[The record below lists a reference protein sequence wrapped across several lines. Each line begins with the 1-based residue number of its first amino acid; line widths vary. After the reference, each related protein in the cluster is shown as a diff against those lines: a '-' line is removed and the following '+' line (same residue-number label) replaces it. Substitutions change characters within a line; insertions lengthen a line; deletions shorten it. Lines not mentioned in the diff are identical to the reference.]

1 MNNNLKKYIIFT
13 LILMS
18 FLIIAISIKSNA
30 AGFSSSISS
39 VTLNVG
45 ESKTVTITATDCGG
59 KFAISTSDSNVATVS
74 SNEQWIESSSATFTI
89 KGVSKGDATVS
100 IKAENVGSTDGEKDI
115 TGTKT
120 ISVKVNEKKL
130 DTNTNTNTTK
140 NDNKN
145 TNTNT
150 NSDKNTTKPS
160 NTTDDK
166 KVTFSKSSGTVY
178 ASDDINLRGSATT
191 KEKNIL
197 KSLDKGTKMTIM
209 EKSNGKIDGYS
220 WYKVSVDGT
229 TGYVA
234 TSLVTTKKP
243 ADKPALNALTV
254 SPGSLS
260 PAFAKGTTTYNVSVE
275 SDVEKVTVKATGA
288 SGATAKVTCKGTT
301 VSNGVV
307 PINEGLNTINV
318 QVSKDGETNTYTIYV
333 RKSIEEDSEGNIKDD
348 ENSDEDLFLKS
359 LEVEGFELSPEFDKD
374 TYSYTVEIPAD
385 DDTTS
390 LDIEA
395 TTNDKEAEVE
405 IIDNEDFE
413 YGENIVTIMVKSKDG
428 SGDKTYQIIVNKL
441 QKGEVGS
448 TESVNGNTETP
459 LQKRSIIADNKV
471 PVILICILL
480 AIAITCLVLI
490 IRSGKKEDDF
500 EKQLEEDEDAKD
512 ILDTEVPEEAYAS
525 NQYLNELRQK
535 ENDKSNYENEDEE
548 MEKEDKKARKGKH
561 F

>member
-1 MNNNLKKYIIFT
+1 MEISKVFNKVI
-13 LILMS
+13 LISTFVLLLFM
-18 FLIIAISIKSNA
+18 IHTTSNA
-30 AGFSSSISS
+30 SGKFSASASKTTVTVGDTFTITVSASGAAGTYEVSANNSNVSVQSGDTSGFIDGSSSSITYKANSA
-39 VTLNVG
+39 G
-45 ESKTVTITATDCGG
+45 TVTITAKATDMTDLEDDTKQVTGS
-59 KFAISTSDSNVATVS
+59 K
-74 SNEQWIESSSATFTI
+74 TFTI
-89 KGVSKGDATVS
+89 TV
-100 IKAENVGSTDGEKDI
+100 KEKSD
-115 TGTKT
+115 TK
-120 ISVKVNEKKL
+120 
-130 DTNTNTNTTK
+130 TNTTK

-150 NSDKNTTKPS
+150 DKNTTKPS

-243 ADKPALNALTV
+243 ADKPTLSALTV

-275 SDVEKVTVKATGA
+275 SDVEEITVKATGA

-318 QVSKDGETNTYTIYV
+318 QVSKDGETNTYTLYV
-333 RKSIEEDSEGNIKDD
+333 RRSIEEDSEGNIKDD

-395 TTNDKEAEVE
+395 TANDKEAEVE

-441 QKGEVGS
+441 QEGEVGS

-459 LQKRSIIADNKV
+459 MQKRSIIADNKV

-480 AIAITCLVLI
+480 AIAITCLVLL

-500 EKQLEEDEDAKD
+500 EKQLEEDEESKD
-512 ILDTEVPEEAYAS
+512 ILDTEVPEEAYES

-548 MEKEDKKARKGKH
+548 MEKDAKKARKGKH